1 MSIESKVTRLASKVH
16 RRLSGHWRRDPASP
30 AETHDLGQKT
40 APIENLPHLP
50 TSQWYRGYSDQDL
63 SVFDEFPPVP
73 GDPQT
78 GFIIDFLGVRTRVT
92 HATPFSGL
100 GGRVFGT
107 PVPEGDWFHAET
119 IEYVGLLKSVLTARK
134 RYVVLELGAGW
145 GPWLISGATAAKR
158 RGIKNIRLHGVE
170 GDPEHFAS
178 MQTHFRDNG
187 FDPAVYRLDNAVIG
201 VKAGR
206 ARWPKPADPSA
217 DFGVRPLACS
227 GEDGNFATNP
237 KDPDYRG
244 AVFDEYID
252 VEMLSF
258 QSVLEREQLWD
269 LVHIDVQGTETELCS
284 ASAEI
289 LNQRVRWLVIGM
301 HSRKIDG
308 DLIDLFFRHG
318 WVLEN
323 EKPTRFDYNPSVA
336 SLEAMTVQ
344 DGTQV
349 WRNPRL

>member
-16 RRLSGHWRRDPASP
+16 RRLSGRWRQDPASP

-50 TSQWYRGYSDQDL
+50 TSQWYRGYSDEDL
-63 SVFDEFPPVP
+63 SVFDEFPAMPS
-73 GDPQT
+73 DPQT
-78 GFIIDFLGVRTRVT
+78 GFIVDFLGVRTRVA
-92 HATPFSGL
+92 HATPFTSLDGQ
-100 GGRVFGT
+100 VFGT
-107 PVPEGDWFHAET
+107 PVPLGDFHAET
-119 IEYVGLLKSVLTARK
+119 IECVGLLKSVLTARK
-134 RYVVLELGAGW
+134 RYVALELGAGW

-158 RGIKNIRLHGVE
+158 RGIKDIRLHGVE

-187 FDPAVYRLDNAVIG
+187 FDPDVYRLDNAVIG

-206 ARWPKPADPSA
+206 ARWPKLADPSA
-217 DFGVRPLACS
+217 HWGMRPLACS
-227 GEDGNFATNP
+227 GEDGSFAGNA
-237 KDPDYRG
+237 KCCDYRG
-244 AVFDEYID
+244 VLFDEYID

-258 QSVLEREQLWD
+258 QSVLERERLWD

-284 ASAEI
+284 ASVEI

-336 SLEAMTVQ
+336 SLEAMTIT